1 MMNKNLKIR
10 LIGILFFM
18 LSISGLTNAQFKIDG
33 YSINP
38 KLGAFNWIVAENA
51 GLAVGCEIN
60 MLNKK
65 NIFSLDY
72 YHGVIIMNIPE
83 FNQINFMI
91 GKYTGDRIFRFQFQ
105 GGLGTFWGVK
115 KGDWIGSGWLSHYE
129 KDKYFTIGIPLK
141 MGFKLIPVDFLSI
154 GVDFQANLNLKYPIY
169 MTMFSI
175 EFGKIRNKINAP

>member
-1 MMNKNLKIR
+1 MKVIIFSIAIIVSR
-10 LIGILFFM
+10 LIFGPELIY
-18 LSISGLTNAQFKIDG
+18 GQNKIDG

-51 GLAVGCEIN
+51 GLIVGGEIN

-65 NIFSLDY
+65 NIYSLDY
-72 YHGVIIMNIPE
+72 FHGVIIMSLPE
-83 FNQINFMI
+83 FNQTDLMI
-91 GKYTGDRIFRFQFQ
+91 GKYIDDKFFRFQFQ

-115 KGDWIGSGWLSHYE
+115 EGNLTGSGWLSHYE

-141 MGFKLIPVDFLSI
+141 VGIKLIPVNFLSI
-154 GVDFQANLNLKYPIY
+154 GADFQANLNFKYPIY

-175 EFGKIRNKINAP
+175 EIGKIRNATNAPQ